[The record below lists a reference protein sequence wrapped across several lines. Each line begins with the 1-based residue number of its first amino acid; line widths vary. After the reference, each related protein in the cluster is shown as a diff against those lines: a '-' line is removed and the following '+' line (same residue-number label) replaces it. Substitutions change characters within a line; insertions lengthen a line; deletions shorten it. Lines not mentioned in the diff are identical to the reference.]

1 MSKNPKMLIIIGGF
15 SLFLIIGLFWMTA
28 KKSPQKAAN
37 SSNSS
42 NQQQKKLFD
51 VASGDTNNEVLR
63 TILAKQ
69 QKIEND
75 NQKLQQENAK
85 LKSQGFKSLQ
95 DELQKMQ
102 STVSQ
107 KFSQF
112 KSTVDQRFTGQK
124 RELDQVKGKVTSKFS
139 GAQNSQNNSQ
149 FELNGA
155 ETDGKNHVIGNVPDL
170 TASLHTSNT
179 ESVADNTANDKE
191 DQSTPKLPSET
202 ASSDRD
208 DKPIPYYTVP
218 ANSTLN
224 NVSLMSSIIGEVP
237 VSGKLVA
244 PAFPFKAIVGKKDL
258 LAANGLTLPSDLAG
272 MVLEGYSVG
281 NMTMSCARAYV
292 TKALFVFNDGHFV
305 IYPQKDQDSG
315 ATSLYPKNALG
326 YLSDT
331 YGNTCIFGKYITD
344 APKVLGS
351 IVAITTAGGVG
362 DAIAQAQTTT
372 MSDASQTTQIISGS
386 LAKYATGQ
394 AIGNTSQQVLNWYL
408 NRVSDV
414 FDAVYIPASKE
425 HKPVKLVFNVTQTI
439 PIDLDLKGR
448 TLRNE
453 NNKNNHINTKL
464 D

>member
-15 SLFLIIGLFWMTA
+15 SLFLIIGLFWMTS
-28 KKSPQKAAN
+28 KKPQQQTVTSK
-37 SSNSS
+37 

-75 NQKLQQENAK
+75 NQKLQEENAK
-85 LKSQGFKSLQ
+85 LKSQGFKSLH

-102 STVSQ
+102 ASVSQ

-112 KSTVDQRFTGQK
+112 KSSIDQRFSGQK
-124 RELDQVKGKVTSKFS
+124 HELDQVQGKVTSKFS
-139 GAQNSQNNSQ
+139 SSNAQNNSQ

-155 ETDGKNHVIGNVPDL
+155 EIGGKNHVIGDVPDL
-170 TASLHTSNT
+170 TASLHGNNT
-179 ESVADNTANDKE
+179 ESASDNTENDKE
-191 DQSTPKLPSET
+191 DQLTPELP
-202 ASSDRD
+202 D

-237 VSGKLVA
+237 VSGRLVA

-315 ATSLYPKNALG
+315 ATSLYPKDALG

-344 APKVLGS
+344 APKVLGG

-372 MSDASQTTQIISGS
+372 MSDVSQTTQIISGS
-386 LAKYATGQ
+386 LAKYAAGQ
-394 AIGNTSQQVLNWYL
+394 AIGNTSQQVLTWYL

-453 NNKNNHINTKL
+453 NNKNSHINTKL